1 MMYKI
6 GIFKIEY
13 RKIKKEKR
21 TITKKVLFFIKE
33 EFVNYKDLSTKYIDL
48 HRIYKDPNYYFCE
61 VKKNEDYFF
70 FPSRNSKMRI
80 LKNIKEVEQ

>member
-33 EFVNYKDLSTKYIDL
+33 EFVSSKELNSRYIEL
-48 HRIYKDPNYYFCE
+48 HKIYCDFCYYFCE
-61 VKKNEDYFF
+61 VGANEDYYF

-80 LKNIKEVEQ
+80 LTNKKEVEQ